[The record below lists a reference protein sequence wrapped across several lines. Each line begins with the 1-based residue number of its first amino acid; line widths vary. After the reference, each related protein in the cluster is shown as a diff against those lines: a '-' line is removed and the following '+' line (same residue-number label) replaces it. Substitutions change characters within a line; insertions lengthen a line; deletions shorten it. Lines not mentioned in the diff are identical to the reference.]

1 MRIFGILILLLL
13 CSCAQTTSM
22 LGPAVTVASTGNIY
36 QAGLSVTINQALVHT
51 TGEDAVEHV
60 TKILYEWEKNNI
72 NNFSLE
78 DIFNNDFY
86 KGYFNNLLK
95 LNPSIIHN
103 ELGGIC

>member
-1 MRIFGILILLLL
+1 MDLLQKNLTTRDIVTKQCLINAAIVV
-13 CSCAQTTSM
+13 S
-22 LGPAVTVASTGNIY
+22 ASGGSTN
-36 QAGLSVTINQALVHT
+36 AGLHLPAIAHEAGIDFNL
-51 TGEDAVEHV
+51 EDV
-60 TKILYEWEKNNI
+60 TKILYDWDKNNI